1 MPEKDTKKPTDDKGW
16 LYVLIY
22 FFTWLTGIIFYL
34 IEKDNKKVRFHA
46 LQAIFLGVI
55 MMVLGFTL
63 ILSILDIFLW
73 LYGLYIGYKE
83 SQGETVRIPYLAD
96 FADKYV

>member
-1 MPEKDTKKPTDDKGW
+1 MPEKDTKQANDTG
-16 LYVLIY
+16 LVYVLIY
-22 FFTWLTGIIFYL
+22 FFTWLTGIIFFV

-55 MMVLGFTL
+55 MMVLGFTF
-63 ILSILDIFLW
+63 ILAILDPLIW
-73 LYGLYIGYKE
+73 LYGLYVGFKQ

-96 FADKYV
+96 YADKYV